1 MKNKKN
7 LDLFEANKEL
17 AYSYVYKS
25 KIKIPGYEIEDL
37 FQTALLGLWK
47 ACCNYDP
54 KRSMFSTFATNCI
67 KNELLMARRK
77 VISKTRISNFESLDK
92 LIEENDPN
100 SKYTKY
106 TPYIESFE
114 DSIIESIDI
123 DMNNCLTNEEKAILS
138 LKGYMTESE
147 ISKLTKPW
155 KLKKIKKKL
164 KKITEDSDE

>member
-1 MKNKKN
+1 MKNKKS

-25 KIKIPGYEIEDL
+25 KIKIPGYDIEDL

-100 SKYTKY
+100 SKYT
-106 TPYIESFE
+106 PYIESFE
-114 DSIIESIDI
+114 DSIVESIDI
-123 DMNNCLTNEEKAILS
+123 DMNNLTNEEKAILS
-138 LKGYMTESE
+138 LKRYMTESE
-147 ISKLTKPW
+147 ISRLTKPW

-164 KKITEDSDE
+164 KKITEDPDE